1 MNPTETNYDSMSDS
15 ELKRYFLD
23 HREDQAAFYAY
34 MDRRHAR
41 PNRQSISP
49 DDPEWQQKVIA
60 SIKRQIG
67 EKVDNGDQPQS

>member
-1 MNPTETNYDSMSDS
+1 MTQPKTNYDSMSDS

-41 PNRQSISP
+41 PNREVISP

-60 SIKRQIG
+60 SIKKQLG
-67 EKVDNGDQPQS
+67 EEIH

>member
-1 MNPTETNYDSMSDS
+1 MTQPHIDYDSMSDS
-15 ELKRYFLD
+15 ELKSYFLD

-41 PNRQSISP
+41 PNRQVIAP

-60 SIKRQIG
+60 NIKKQLAA
-67 EKVDNGDQPQS
+67 ENDQQQ